1 MTERSRKELLITH
14 SLGMM
19 RAILCNW
26 QCGLIVEGLYST
38 INLLFLSCYFFF
50 IISYLHLIAYF
61 FLYLFACARTHAHIT
76 QTSLNVVQWLD
87 MLMPNLFFFIFYSL
101 LGRENKLENLCSN
114 ILLKNTQLPPTSLR
128 ETFRC
133 ALCFPLSNKINTT
146 KLTTVTKEQLRS

>member
-1 MTERSRKELLITH
+1 MLDASRQMVSTHLHREKKNLYMWMTERSRKELLITH

-87 MLMPNLFFFIFYSL
+87 MLMPNFFFLFFIL
-101 LGRENKLENLCSN
+101 CLEEKISW
-114 ILLKNTQLPPTSLR
+114 K
-128 ETFRC
+128 TFAAIYC
-133 ALCFPLSNKINTT
+133 
-146 KLTTVTKEQLRS
+146 